1 VLVSGDF
8 VQRNRYKSFSF
19 EAALECV
26 LTCLLQVLQITS
38 TYKQGIW
45 DIVFLYH
52 RASWAPD
59 PGWPFSYIILP
70 LGVQEVWGKLLFLF
84 SLSFDIIIA

>member
-1 VLVSGDF
+1 MDGVLISGDF
-8 VQRNRYKSFSF
+8 VLRNKYKSFSF

-38 TYKQGIW
+38 AYKQGIW

-52 RASWAPD
+52 RASSAPD
-59 PGWPFSYIILP
+59 RGCQFSCIILP
-70 LGVQEVWGKLLFLF
+70 LGVQEVSG
-84 SLSFDIIIA
+84 